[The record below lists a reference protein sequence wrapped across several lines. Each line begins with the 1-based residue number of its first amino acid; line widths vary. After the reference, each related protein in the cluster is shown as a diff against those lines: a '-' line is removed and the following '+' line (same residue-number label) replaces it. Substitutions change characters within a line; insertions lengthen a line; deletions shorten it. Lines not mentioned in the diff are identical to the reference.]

1 MDKTVQVRDLVIG
14 EGRPK
19 ICIPVM
25 GSTTE
30 TLKEAAGH
38 AMKKHPDLIEW
49 RADYFADIENEE
61 VRRQAFDELREILGE
76 VPLLFTIRTRREGGE
91 ADLSADQYLK
101 VVSDAIRDEKA
112 DLVDVEISHG
122 DDIAFMLISL
132 AHEFGIKTIA
142 SSHDF
147 SQTPKKEQIIMTLCK
162 MQELEADIPKMAVMP
177 QRERDVLVLLD
188 ATLSMK
194 ELHAQTPVITM
205 AMGRNG
211 VVSRL
216 SGEVFGSAVTFGTAG
231 AQSAP
236 GQIDA
241 EELRKILELWPSSDV
256 NEKTEHK
263 IAVLT
268 KYAPLVT
275 YNGKCL
281 SGTPCRRQGVFC
293 VL

>member
-1 MDKTVQVRDLVIG
+1 MDKTVQVRNLVIG

-177 QRERDVLVLLD
+177 QLD

-241 EELRKILELWPSSDV
+241 EELRKILELL
-256 NEKTEHK
+256 
-263 IAVLT
+263 AV
-268 KYAPLVT
+268 V
-275 YNGKCL
+275 
-281 SGTPCRRQGVFC
+281 
-293 VL
+293 

>member
-211 VVSRL
+211 VGRSIRLCCDIWDSR
-216 SGEVFGSAVTFGTAG
+216 STVRTGTDRCGRIKEDFGTFGRRLM
-231 AQSAP
+231 S
-236 GQIDA
+236 
-241 EELRKILELWPSSDV
+241 
-256 NEKTEHK
+256 
-263 IAVLT
+263 T
-268 KYAPLVT
+268 KKQNT
-275 YNGKCL
+275 R
-281 SGTPCRRQGVFC
+281 SQF
-293 VL
+293 

>member
-91 ADLSADQYLK
+91 A
-101 VVSDAIRDEKA
+101 DAIRDEKA

-241 EELRKILELWPSSDV
+241 EELRKILELL
-256 NEKTEHK
+256 
-263 IAVLT
+263 AV
-268 KYAPLVT
+268 V
-275 YNGKCL
+275 
-281 SGTPCRRQGVFC
+281 
-293 VL
+293 

>member
-147 SQTPKKEQIIMTLCK
+147 SHRK
-162 MQELEADIPKMAVMP
+162 
-177 QRERDVLVLLD
+177 R
-188 ATLSMK
+188 
-194 ELHAQTPVITM
+194 
-205 AMGRNG
+205 
-211 VVSRL
+211 SR
-216 SGEVFGSAVTFGTAG
+216 
-231 AQSAP
+231 
-236 GQIDA
+236 
-241 EELRKILELWPSSDV
+241 SS
-256 NEKTEHK
+256 
-263 IAVLT
+263 
-268 KYAPLVT
+268 
-275 YNGKCL
+275 
-281 SGTPCRRQGVFC
+281 
-293 VL
+293 

>member
-61 VRRQAFDELREILGE
+61 VRRQAFDELGE

-241 EELRKILELWPSSDV
+241 EELRKILELL
-256 NEKTEHK
+256 
-263 IAVLT
+263 AV
-268 KYAPLVT
+268 V
-275 YNGKCL
+275 
-281 SGTPCRRQGVFC
+281 
-293 VL
+293 

>member
-1 MDKTVQVRDLVIG
+1 MNQSLYVR
-14 EGRPK
+14 
-19 ICIPVM
+19 
-25 GSTTE
+25 
-30 TLKEAAGH
+30 LK
-38 AMKKHPDLIEW
+38 
-49 RADYFADIENEE
+49 YC
-61 VRRQAFDELREILGE
+61 RQAVSYTHLDVYKRQ
-76 VPLLFTIRTRREGGE
+76 E

-211 VVSRL
+211 EMCIRDSKR
-216 SGEVFGSAVTFGTAG
+216 ET
-231 AQSAP
+231 
-236 GQIDA
+236 DK
-241 EELRKILELWPSSDV
+241 RWIL
-256 NEKTEHK
+256 
-263 IAVLT
+263 
-268 KYAPLVT
+268 
-275 YNGKCL
+275 
-281 SGTPCRRQGVFC
+281 
-293 VL
+293 

>member
-1 MDKTVQVRDLVIG
+1 MDKTVQVRNLVIG

-142 SSHDF
+142 SSHE
-147 SQTPKKEQIIMTLCK
+147 TPKKEQIIMTLCK

-241 EELRKILELWPSSDV
+241 EELRKILELL
-256 NEKTEHK
+256 
-263 IAVLT
+263 AV
-268 KYAPLVT
+268 V
-275 YNGKCL
+275 
-281 SGTPCRRQGVFC
+281 
-293 VL
+293 

>member
-211 VVSRL
+211 VLSRL

-241 EELRKILELWPSSDV
+241 EELRKILELL
-256 NEKTEHK
+256 
-263 IAVLT
+263 AV
-268 KYAPLVT
+268 V
-275 YNGKCL
+275 
-281 SGTPCRRQGVFC
+281 
-293 VL
+293 

>member
-1 MDKTVQVRDLVIG
+1 M
-14 EGRPK
+14 
-19 ICIPVM
+19 
-25 GSTTE
+25 
-30 TLKEAAGH
+30 
-38 AMKKHPDLIEW
+38 
-49 RADYFADIENEE
+49 
-61 VRRQAFDELREILGE
+61 
-76 VPLLFTIRTRREGGE
+76 LFTIRTRREGGE

-194 ELHAQTPVITM
+194 ELHAQNTGHYDGHGKERCGIKAV
-205 AMGRNG
+205 GR
-211 VVSRL
+211 SIRL
-216 SGEVFGSAVTFGTAG
+216 CCDIWDGRSTVRTGTDRCGRIKEDFGTFGRRLM
-231 AQSAP
+231 S
-236 GQIDA
+236 
-241 EELRKILELWPSSDV
+241 
-256 NEKTEHK
+256 
-263 IAVLT
+263 T
-268 KYAPLVT
+268 KKQNT
-275 YNGKCL
+275 R
-281 SGTPCRRQGVFC
+281 SQF
-293 VL
+293 

>member
-112 DLVDVEISHG
+112 DLVDVE
-122 DDIAFMLISL
+122 ISL

-241 EELRKILELWPSSDV
+241 EELRKILELL
-256 NEKTEHK
+256 
-263 IAVLT
+263 AV
-268 KYAPLVT
+268 V
-275 YNGKCL
+275 
-281 SGTPCRRQGVFC
+281 
-293 VL
+293 

>member
-1 MDKTVQVRDLVIG
+1 MYGRHSNMDKTVQVRDLVIG

-211 VVSRL
+211 IL
-216 SGEVFGSAVTFGTAG
+216 
-231 AQSAP
+231 
-236 GQIDA
+236 
-241 EELRKILELWPSSDV
+241 LRIVKIINDL
-256 NEKTEHK
+256 
-263 IAVLT
+263 
-268 KYAPLVT
+268 
-275 YNGKCL
+275 
-281 SGTPCRRQGVFC
+281 
-293 VL
+293 